1 MKPEYRQRW
10 ERERAHL
17 HAPPKK
23 PADLFRRA
31 VSNEDC
37 VDSALIG
44 GVMLMDVIAGKVA
57 EHQIPNDVVEAFH
70 LQYPNQGDF
79 VNTVRE
85 HAHDPYAL
93 AGLINGIKGK
103 LFEDRYV
110 GWLNEG
116 HLPDGFHAELAQ
128 AANNPGWDIAIK
140 DSHGHISDVL
150 QAKAT
155 TSMDYVHEALKAHP
169 DIDVVTT
176 SEVFDSLSQK
186 GTDLSDLV
194 DSHQDLAGL
203 TDHVDDGV
211 SYAEA
216 ASDVSFHIPAI
227 AIGWA
232 ILQNVSRYR
241 KGTIAFDEAWRNVRR
256 RIGLAF
262 GAAGAGFLVADAF
275 APGVGIGTA
284 VLVRL
289 YGNRVFGNLDLRDIA
304 SRSVDRCKESARY
317 LKRQLPRRIELLLAE
332 ASTATGTS

>member
-1 MKPEYRQRW
+1 MKDEYRQRW
-10 ERERAHL
+10 EREYARL
-17 HAPPKK
+17 QGRLKK
-23 PADLFRRA
+23 PIDLFRRA
-31 VSNEDC
+31 VSSEDY

-44 GVMLMDVIAGKVA
+44 GAMLSDIIAGKVA
-57 EHQIPNDVVEAFH
+57 EHEIPDDVLHAFH

-79 VNTVRE
+79 VDAVRE
-85 HAHDPYAL
+85 HAHDPEAL

-103 LFEDRYV
+103 LFEGRYAD
-110 GWLNEG
+110 WLNDS
-116 HLPDGFHAELAQ
+116 HLPAGFHAELAH

-155 TSMDYVHEALKAHP
+155 ASMDYVHEALNAHP

-176 SEVFDSLSQK
+176 SEVFDGLAQK
-186 GTDLSDLV
+186 GTDLSHLI

-203 TDHVDDGV
+203 TDHVGDGV

-216 ASDVSFHIPAI
+216 AGDVSFHIPVV

-232 ILQNVSRYR
+232 ILQNVSKYR
-241 KGTIAFDEAWRNVRR
+241 KGTIAFEEAWRNTGR

-262 GAAGAGFLVADAF
+262 GAAGAGFVVADAF
-275 APGVGIGTA
+275 APGTGILTA

-289 YGNRVFGNLDLRDIA
+289 YGTRVFGNLDLRDLA
-304 SRSVDRCKESARY
+304 SRSVEKSQESTNY
-317 LKRQLPRRIELLLAE
+317 LRRQLPRRIEFLLPESSSSL
-332 ASTATGTS
+332 